1 MVAPRILW
9 RYIFSDVGLHT
20 LLGMGLF
27 ALVLVAGSV
36 LQRIDEFI
44 AVGVSPWVIL
54 QLTTIIL
61 PSYLVYA
68 VPTALLFGVL
78 ISLGRMSADGEIV
91 AMRSAGVSL
100 YRMMP
105 PVLLLGALMMGLGAY
120 ITFDLEPRSHFRMK
134 AILRSLL
141 KATAV
146 VEPGRIRAL
155 TPTQTIFVDSLGDE
169 ETCPLQGIFLS
180 DFSDPRRPFYVAAR
194 CAFVTRE
201 SSSNIAGLSMDMRE
215 GSIHFAGDGDSSYR
229 RLHFSEASTE
239 LDISNSLFQGK
250 RLQHHS
256 MSELMGEEIRERFS
270 EQAIATEFQRR
281 ISLPAGSLFLG
292 LLAIPLGIR
301 PSRGGRSSGAIL
313 AGAIMGLYWCVFT
326 AGQTASESGWVPA
339 WVGLWLPN
347 LSVLGLALHLTRR
360 TTRGEV

>member
-20 LLGMGLF
+20 LLGMGIF

-44 AVGVSPWVIL
+44 AVGVSPLVLL

-78 ISLGRMSADGEIV
+78 ISLGRMSTDGEIV

-105 PVLLLGALMMGLGAY
+105 PVLLLGGLSMALGAY

-134 AILRSLL
+134 AIFKSLL

-146 VEPGRIRAL
+146 VEPGRIRGLSA
-155 TPTQTIFVDSLGDE
+155 TQTIYVSSLGDE

-180 DFSDPRRPFYVAAR
+180 DFTDPERPFYVAAR
-194 CAFVTRE
+194 CGFVTRE
-201 SSSNIAGLSMDMRE
+201 STQNAQGLVMDMVD
-215 GSIHFAGDGDSSYR
+215 GSIHFEGDDDDSYR
-229 RLHFSEASTE
+229 RLHFARASTE

-256 MSELMGEEIRERFS
+256 MSELMGEEIHERFS
-270 EQAIATEFQRR
+270 DQAISTEFQRR
-281 ISLPAGSLFLG
+281 IALPAGSLFLG

-313 AGAIMGLYWCVFT
+313 AGAIMGLYWCIFT
-326 AGQTASESGWVPA
+326 AGHTASESGWVPA
-339 WVGLWLPN
+339 WIGLWLPN
-347 LSVLGLALHLTRR
+347 LSVLALALQLTRR
-360 TTRGEV
+360 TTQGEV